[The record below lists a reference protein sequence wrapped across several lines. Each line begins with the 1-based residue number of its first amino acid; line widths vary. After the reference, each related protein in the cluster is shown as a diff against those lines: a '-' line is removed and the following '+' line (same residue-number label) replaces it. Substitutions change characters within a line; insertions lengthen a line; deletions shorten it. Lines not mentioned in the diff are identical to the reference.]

1 MDRVEKQFI
10 EVRDQLIT
18 AAGAGLSLT
27 VVLHEV
33 EKIIAEAVEA
43 VEQNAKRQTISRL
56 VHHLSEIVDGLAFL
70 VRSSGRNKEHASV
83 LIKQALFNFDYRFRA
98 HGIKVING
106 MDQGNPDFSIRC
118 MRRLVVSTLTNLLDN
133 CIYWLENKGSK
144 DKRIYIGTTK
154 DLAEGLSFV
163 VADNG
168 PGFRPQD
175 TPEYLIQPFFSRKED
190 GMGLGLHIANEVAK
204 IHKGHLLFP
213 DHNDLTL
220 PEGING
226 AVVALYIPT
235 VGDIKR

>member
-1 MDRVEKQFI
+1 ME
-10 EVRDQLIT
+10 
-18 AAGAGLSLT
+18 
-27 VVLHEV
+27 
-33 EKIIAEAVEA
+33 
-43 VEQNAKRQTISRL
+43 
-56 VHHLSEIVDGLAFL
+56 
-70 VRSSGRNKEHASV
+70 
-83 LIKQALFNFDYRFRA
+83 
-98 HGIKVING
+98 
-106 MDQGNPDFSIRC
+106 QGNPDFSIRC

-144 DKRIYIGTTK
+144 DKRIYIGTTR

-175 TPEYLIQPFFSRKED
+175 TPEYLVQPFFSRKED

-204 IHKGHLLFP
+204 IHKGQLLFP

-235 VGDIKR
+235 VGDIKG